1 MAELSIAIDPDY
13 LRMLILKVR
22 SFMAKEALETPD
34 DASNPTDDTLPASE
48 FQDEPGDLSREEVE
62 EEIRGLSPLQQAE
75 LVALLWLGR
84 DEASAEDWD
93 ELVATAVERRET
105 PTETYLL
112 GHPLLAEYWLE
123 GMDRLGLGGLVNDA
137 ES

>member
-1 MAELSIAIDPDY
+1 M
-13 LRMLILKVR
+13 
-22 SFMAKEALETPD
+22 
-34 DASNPTDDTLPASE
+34 
-48 FQDEPGDLSREEVE
+48 
-62 EEIRGLSPLQQAE
+62 EEIRGLSPLQRAE

-93 ELVATAVERRET
+93 ELVAMTVERRET

-112 GHPLLAEYWLE
+112 GHPLLAKYWLE

-137 ES
+137 GSL